1 MVTVAV
7 ALPPVFDAVTVY
19 VAAEVMAVGV
29 PEMVPVDASSD
40 RPDGSAGDTLH
51 DVTAP
56 PDAIGVALVIAES
69 FCNVKELGV

>member
-51 DVTAP
+51 NVTAP

-69 FCNVKELGV
+69 FCNVKEFGV